1 MLIIN
6 ADDFGR
12 STVETDAILGCYK
25 AGRITSVSAM
35 VFMGVQRQQR
45 TSQTRMG

>member
-12 STVETDAILGCYK
+12 VAVETDATFLREYLAV
-25 AGRITSVSAM
+25 AGLAAPNLDNGSPAT
-35 VFMGVQRQQR
+35 VQ
-45 TSQTRMG
+45 